1 MYLILSS
8 LPTFVKGSESVMKR
22 YDMKRLLYVPILVMI
37 LLGCKSNENDSVA
50 VQSAALQ
57 SLVGKWLMTETEQ
70 IINGKLVWTKAA
82 TLTPVYLSF
91 SPEGVPLDSDGLAF
105 CCAPNELY
113 VNGSNIKIDQKAK
126 LIYFN
131 EACAKVNCISCP
143 TMDIEQSGNEII
155 VSYCQG
161 ARIKYVRN

>member
-1 MYLILSS
+1 
-8 LPTFVKGSESVMKR
+8 
-22 YDMKRLLYVPILVMI
+22 MKRLLCIPILVMM

-50 VQSAALQ
+50 AQSAALQ
-57 SLVGKWLMTETEQ
+57 SIFGKWLMTETEQ
-70 IINGKLVWTKAA
+70 VVNGKLVWAKAT

-105 CCAPNELY
+105 CCGPDELY
-113 VNGSNIKIDQKAK
+113 VNGSNLKIDPKAR
-126 LIYFN
+126 LPYLN
-131 EACAKVNCISCP
+131 EACSKVNCISCP

-161 ARIKYVRN
+161 ARIKYVRI